1 MKKLAMIP
9 DNDAIVEGDGK
20 GLKLSPLSRI
30 IFIEKN
36 YEVVLRSL
44 ISHTK
49 CIFTNFQLENTS
61 ALYPLTDRFHNE
73 HNKCI
78 HVTQV
83 IFSATHVGS
92 SVFLPSVF
100 DHQIFS
106 NHHVTLDR

>member
-44 ISHTK
+44 
-49 CIFTNFQLENTS
+49 
-61 ALYPLTDRFHNE
+61 
-73 HNKCI
+73 
-78 HVTQV
+78 
-83 IFSATHVGS
+83 
-92 SVFLPSVF
+92 
-100 DHQIFS
+100 
-106 NHHVTLDR
+106 